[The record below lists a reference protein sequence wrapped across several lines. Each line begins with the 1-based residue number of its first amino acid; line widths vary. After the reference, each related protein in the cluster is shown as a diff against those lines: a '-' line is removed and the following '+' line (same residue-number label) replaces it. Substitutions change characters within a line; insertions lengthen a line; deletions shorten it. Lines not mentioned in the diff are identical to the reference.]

1 MSADRAPAASLW
13 HNGDFLKLWSAQSIS
28 LVGTQVTALA
38 LPLTAILKLDASP
51 MQVGLLGTVQ
61 YLPFLLVS
69 LPAGAIV
76 DRLRLLPVQIVADL
90 VRAVLLIA
98 VPTAAWLG
106 HLSLGLLYPVAFLV
120 GALSVFFDVSQQSY
134 LPAIVEPEQLV
145 EGNTKIQLSY
155 SSAQLT
161 GPGLGGLLVQ
171 AFTAPI
177 ALVADA
183 VSYLGSAV
191 LLLTIRHREPP
202 KAPSASQGARA
213 DLRGLGRDI
222 GAGLGFVWRH
232 RFIRPLALA
241 TGTSNFF
248 YLFGMTGSVL
258 TIYAVRQLGLSPG
271 LLGAVLVV
279 GNVGAVGGA
288 VIADRVL
295 ARWRFGHVMIAGSA
309 ISAVAVAMMALADRA
324 TAVVMLSAAVLIGE
338 VGICVYNIAQ
348 LSLRQAMTPADML
361 GRMNATVRFVN
372 WGPIPLGAFIG
383 GVLGQTIGLRPTLW
397 VAAAGSVLPAVP
409 LLLSQIRGLERL
421 PGAEQPP
428 GEEAGAQPGQDDDAT
443 EAVTTGE

>member
-1 MSADRAPAASLW
+1 
-13 HNGDFLKLWSAQSIS
+13 
-28 LVGTQVTALA
+28 
-38 LPLTAILKLDASP
+38 
-51 MQVGLLGTVQ
+51 
-61 YLPFLLVS
+61 
-69 LPAGAIV
+69 
-76 DRLRLLPVQIVADL
+76 
-90 VRAVLLIA
+90 
-98 VPTAAWLG
+98 
-106 HLSLGLLYPVAFLV
+106 
-120 GALSVFFDVSQQSY
+120 
-134 LPAIVEPEQLV
+134 
-145 EGNTKIQLSY
+145 
-155 SSAQLT
+155 
-161 GPGLGGLLVQ
+161 
-171 AFTAPI
+171 
-177 ALVADA
+177 
-183 VSYLGSAV
+183 
-191 LLLTIRHREPP
+191 
-202 KAPSASQGARA
+202 
-213 DLRGLGRDI
+213 
-222 GAGLGFVWRH
+222 
-232 RFIRPLALA
+232 
-241 TGTSNFF
+241 
-248 YLFGMTGSVL
+248 MTGSVL

-288 VIADRVL
+288 MIADRVL

-428 GEEAGAQPGQDDDAT
+428 GEEDRRAAGPGRRRHRGGDDR
-443 EAVTTGE
+443 